1 MKNSLSLGTRGK
13 LSKNIKRSLVV
24 ASFGF
29 IQISTFVGGGGSNN
43 DWASNSAKIEDELK
57 DRLLK
62 IAQDDQEVVLI
73 IKIFTQCQ

>member
-43 DWASNSAKIEDELK
+43 DWATNNAKIEDELK